1 LYGLDNT
8 IVADI
13 QAPII
18 ETFGNVERL
27 AWLGI
32 GFPLGSIAVI
42 LAVGKAYGIFDV
54 KWVYVLSLLNFVGGS
69 ALCGGAPSMSA
80 EIIGRVWAGLG
91 GAGMYLGVLNVMSL
105 NTGPKERSIYIAGC
119 ALVWGVGCVLG
130 PVIGGSLADS
140 GAGWRWAFYI
150 NLLIFAAA
158 SPVIVFIL
166 EPYNP
171 DPNSTLGEKLKRM
184 DWVGIVLNAGM
195 YTTFVMAFTFGG
207 AQWSWKDGRTIAM
220 IVVFGVLLILF
231 AIQQTFAIFTTPE
244 ARIFPVD
251 FLKSKALVLQYIAMS
266 ATATALFIP
275 IYYIPIYFA
284 FTRNDSA
291 LSSAVRLLRKCPS
304 FT

>member
-18 ETFGNVERL
+18 ETFGSVEKL

-32 GFPLGSIAVI
+32 GFPLGSISVI
-42 LAVGKAYGIFDV
+42 LAVGKAYGIYDI
-54 KWVYVLSLLNFVGGS
+54 KWVYIISLLNFVAGS
-69 ALCGGAPSMSA
+69 ALCGGAPNMSA
-80 EIIGRVWAGLG
+80 EIFGRVWAGLG

-105 NTGPKERSIYIAGC
+105 NTTPKERSIYIAGC
-119 ALVWGVGCVLG
+119 ALVWGLGCVLG

-150 NLLIFAAA
+150 NLLIFATA
-158 SPVIVFIL
+158 SPIIVFVL

-171 DPNSTLGEKLKRM
+171 DPESTLGEKLKRM
-184 DWVGIVLNAGM
+184 DWVGIVLNAAL
-195 YTTFVMAFTFGG
+195 YTTFVIVFTFGG
-207 AQWSWKDGRTIAM
+207 AEWAWNDGRTIAV
-220 IVVFGVLLILF
+220 IVVFGLILITF
-231 AIQQTFAIFTTPE
+231 GIQQTFSIFTTPE

-251 FLKSKALVLQYIAMS
+251 FLRSRTLVIQYIAMS
-266 ATATALFIP
+266 STATGLFIP
-275 IYYIPIYFA
+275 IYYIPVYFA

-291 LSSAVRLLRKCPS
+291 IDSAVRLLRKHNS
-304 FT
+304 LA